1 MLFLGDSAVSFGKIK
16 NRTRRGADLSKVSA
30 LCFLVKHVTQV
41 TYSTQRVLIVP
52 AFVVPVNCSL
62 VSGSGIFRVVHVG
75 RRPGIVRSGNM
86 WWHSVSRGNRIR
98 RQGHLAWRQLARL
111 ICDRSRSRRRRM
123 RRMSVGTIEWVV
135 RFRKL
140 LLGMVVV
147 VWR

>member
-1 MLFLGDSAVSFGKIK
+1 M
-16 NRTRRGADLSKVSA
+16 
-30 LCFLVKHVTQV
+30 FLVKNPTQV
-41 TYSTQRVLIVP
+41 TYSTQRVLIIP
-52 AFVVPVNCSL
+52 AFVVPVNCDF
-62 VSGSGIFRVVHVG
+62 VSGSGIFRVIHV
-75 RRPGIVRSGNM
+75 RRRSRVVGPGNM

-98 RQGHLAWRQLARL
+98 RQGHLTWRQLARL
-111 ICDRSRSRRRRM
+111 VCDRSWRG

>member
-1 MLFLGDSAVSFGKIK
+1 M
-16 NRTRRGADLSKVSA
+16 
-30 LCFLVKHVTQV
+30 
-41 TYSTQRVLIVP
+41 
-52 AFVVPVNCSL
+52 PVNCSF

-75 RRPGIVRSGNM
+75 RRSGIVRSRDM

-98 RQGHLAWRQLARL
+98 RQGHLTWRQLARL
-111 ICDRSRSRRRRM
+111 ICDRSRRRSRRRM